1 MNKLFKNATM
11 IRTKMNFILVNAIV
25 IMMAVVAVYNYYESK
40 DNLLA
45 SVENKMYSD
54 LKLGDAYIDAQFPGE
69 WKIVDG
75 DLHKG
80 DLNVVGDTAI
90 VDNIK
95 ELTNGNLA
103 SIFQDRTRIS
113 TNIVDDG
120 ERALNTEISSEVA
133 DVVIGEKTRYI
144 GTATVVGEE
153 AIAVYEPIFDANDNV
168 IGIWSTAVPVAP
180 YLDILNEGLW
190 AEIAINVF
198 LALFTIVIIS
208 LYVEYGLSRP
218 LKKLAHNANDL
229 ANLNLNARILEI
241 EGKDEMAELA
251 HSFKKVQLQ
260 LKETIELVSESADQV
275 ATSSVT
281 LSESSAQTSDASSQI
296 AISMNDLA
304 EGTTDQSDQID
315 VLLKEVNH
323 TIEEVESCL
332 KIAEQALVNAT
343 ASTDIARQGEAAISE
358 AIRHLSTVTQ
368 TVSYA
373 TDSIQ
378 KLGKR
383 SEEIGGIITVIT
395 GIADQTNLLA
405 LNAAIEAARAGDQ
418 GKGFAVVA
426 SEVRKLAEQ
435 SRDASGQITELIN
448 DIQAETSVTVRTMES
463 NLLAVEEQV
472 QIINKGGE
480 ALEKIVTR
488 VAETEDNV
496 HQMKSAFEHVH
507 TSSENVQGALK
518 TITHIIENTAA
529 ATEQVAATTEEQ
541 HTTVEELHLSSEAL
555 SHVATTLQKEV
566 GKFQL

>member
-1 MNKLFKNATM
+1 M
-11 IRTKMNFILVNAIV
+11 IRTKMNFILFNV
-25 IMMAVVAVYNYYESK
+25 IIMMMAVIAVYNYNESK
-40 DNLLA
+40 NNLIE

-54 LKLGDAYIDAQFPGE
+54 LKLGDAYINAQFPGD
-69 WKIVDG
+69 WQIIDG
-75 DLHKG
+75 ELHKG
-80 DLNVVGDTAI
+80 ELNVVGDTAI
-90 VDNIK
+90 VDNIR

-113 TNIVDDG
+113 TNIIGDG
-120 ERALNTEISSEVA
+120 ERALNTEVSEEVA
-133 DVVIGEKTRYI
+133 KVVIDEKTRYI

-153 AIAVYEPIFDANDNV
+153 AIAVYEPILDKNDNV

-180 YLDILNEGLW
+180 YLNILNEGLW
-190 AEIAINVF
+190 IEIGINILLAF
-198 LALFTIVIIS
+198 LAIVAIS
-208 LYVEYGLSRP
+208 TYVEYGLSRP
-218 LKKLAHNANDL
+218 LKKLAQNANDL
-229 ANLNLNARILEI
+229 ANLNLNGRILEI

-251 HSFKKVQLQ
+251 NSFKKVQLQ
-260 LKETIELVSESADQV
+260 LKETIQLVSESADQV

-315 VLLKEVNH
+315 VLLNEVNH

-507 TSSENVQGALK
+507 TSSENVQVALK

>member
-11 IRTKMNFILVNAIV
+11 IRTKMNFILFNVII
-25 IMMAVVAVYNYYESK
+25 IMMAVIAVYNYNESK
-40 DNLLA
+40 DNLIE

-54 LKLGDAYIDAQFPGE
+54 LKLGDAYINAQFPGE

-75 DLHKG
+75 DLYKG
-80 DLNVVGDTAI
+80 ELNVVGDTAI
-90 VDNIK
+90 VDSIK

-113 TNIVDDG
+113 TNIIGDG
-120 ERALNTEISSEVA
+120 ERALNTEVSEEVA
-133 DVVIGEKTRYI
+133 SVVIDEKTRYI

-153 AIAVYEPIFDANDNV
+153 AIAVYEPILDKNNNV

-190 AEIAINVF
+190 IEIGMNVLLAF
-198 LALFTIVIIS
+198 LAIVVIS
-208 LYVEYGLSRP
+208 TYVEYGLSRP
-218 LKKLAHNANDL
+218 LKKLAQNANDL
-229 ANLNLNARILEI
+229 ANLNLNGRILDV

-251 HSFKKVQLQ
+251 QSFKQVQLQ
-260 LKETIELVSESADQV
+260 LKETIELVSESAEQV
-275 ATSSVT
+275 ATSSTT

-332 KIAEQALVNAT
+332 DIAAQALVNAT

-496 HQMKSAFEHVH
+496 HQMKSAFEYVH

>member
-11 IRTKMNFILVNAIV
+11 IRTKMNFILFNV
-25 IMMAVVAVYNYYESK
+25 IIMMMAVIAVYNYNESK
-40 DNLLA
+40 NNLIE

-54 LKLGDAYIDAQFPGE
+54 LKLGDAYINAQFPGD
-69 WKIVDG
+69 WQIIDG
-75 DLHKG
+75 ELHKG
-80 DLNVVGDTAI
+80 ELNVVGDTAI
-90 VDNIK
+90 VDNIR

-113 TNIVDDG
+113 TNIIGDG
-120 ERALNTEISSEVA
+120 ERALNTEVSEEVA
-133 DVVIGEKTRYI
+133 KVVIDEKTRYI

-153 AIAVYEPIFDANDNV
+153 AIAVYEPILDKNDNV

-180 YLDILNEGLW
+180 YLNILNEGLW
-190 AEIAINVF
+190 IEIGINILLAF
-198 LALFTIVIIS
+198 LAIVAIS
-208 LYVEYGLSRP
+208 TYVEYGLSRP
-218 LKKLAHNANDL
+218 LKKLAQNANDL
-229 ANLNLNARILEI
+229 ANLNLNGRILEI

-251 HSFKKVQLQ
+251 NSFKKVQLQ
-260 LKETIELVSESADQV
+260 LKETIQLVSESADQV

-315 VLLKEVNH
+315 VLLNEVNH

-507 TSSENVQGALK
+507 TSSENVQVALK